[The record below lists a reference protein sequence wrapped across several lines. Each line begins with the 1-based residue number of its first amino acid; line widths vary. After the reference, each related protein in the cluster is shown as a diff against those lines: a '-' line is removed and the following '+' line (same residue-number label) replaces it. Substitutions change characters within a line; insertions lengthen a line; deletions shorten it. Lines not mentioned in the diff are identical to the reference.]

1 MGIEYRSFA
10 VNQTTRNFCIIAH
23 IDHGKSTLADRFIQ
37 RAHMVSEREFHDQM
51 LDSMPIERERGITI
65 KSQAVSIPYRANG
78 TDYRL
83 NLVDTPGHVDF
94 TYEVSRAICSCEGA
108 LLLIDATQGI
118 EAQTLANFYLALE
131 QDLEI
136 IPVINKTDLP
146 GIDYDWLAEQIERDL
161 GLDPERAI
169 RVSAKHGTGMEDLL
183 DAIVTQVP
191 APRGSSDDPLRG
203 LIFDSVYDPYRGVVI
218 HLRVF
223 EGVVAPGMPVRF
235 WSTGSAHVVEETG
248 TFGVG
253 TTERTAELKA
263 GDVGYLIAGVKKIG
277 DARVGDTVT
286 RDDRPCARALDG
298 FRDVKPVVFASVY
311 PVDADDYTEFSAAL
325 DRLALN
331 DAALTYEK
339 DSSAALGFGYR
350 CGFLGMLHLE
360 IVQERL
366 EREFDLAVIVT
377 VPTVRYRVM
386 QTDGSER
393 FIDNPLDY
401 PDPGHIEYTEEP
413 FIRASIITP
422 TAYVGAVI
430 RLCLHRRGVQQTM
443 NYLDER
449 RVELVY
455 EMPLA
460 EVVYEFYDTLKSV
473 SRGYASFDYE
483 LTDYRTS
490 HLVRLD
496 ILLNGRP
503 VDALAQ
509 LVFSDSARQRASEVC
524 RRLKEEIP
532 RHQFKVPIQGAVG
545 SQIIARETVSAVRKD
560 VTAKCYGGDITRKR
574 KLLERQKEGKKRM
587 KQIGDVQ
594 LPKSAFL
601 AVLKPPAD

>member
-1 MGIEYRSFA
+1 MS
-10 VNQTTRNFCIIAH
+10 QTTRNFCIIAH

-65 KSQAVSIPYRANG
+65 KSQAVSIPYRVNG
-78 TDYRL
+78 TEYHL

-108 LLLIDATQGI
+108 LLLIDATQGV
-118 EAQTLANFYLALE
+118 EAQTLSNFYLALE

-146 GIDYDWLAEQIERDL
+146 GIDYDWLAEQIDRDL

-169 RVSAKHGTGMEDLL
+169 RVSAKHGTGMDELL
-183 DAIVTQVP
+183 EAIVHQVP
-191 APRGSSDDPLRG
+191 APDGSAGDPLRA
-203 LIFDSVYDPYRGVVI
+203 LIFDSAYDPYRGVVI

-223 EGVVAPGMPVRF
+223 EGAVAPGMPIRF
-235 WSTGSAHVVEETG
+235 WSTGGTHVVEETG

-253 TTERTAELKA
+253 TTQRTAELKA
-263 GDVGYLIAGVKKIG
+263 GDVGYLIAGVKRIG

-286 RDDRPCARALDG
+286 RADLPCECPLDG

-311 PVDADDYTEFSAAL
+311 PVDANDYAEFSAAL

-339 DSSAALGFGYR
+339 DSSAALGFGFR

-377 VPTVRYRVM
+377 VPTVRYRVV
-386 QTDGSER
+386 QADGTEC
-393 FIDNPLDY
+393 FVDNPLDY
-401 PDPGHIEYTEEP
+401 PDPGHIEYSEEP

-430 RLCLHRRGVQQTM
+430 KLCLDRRGVQNTM

-449 RVELVY
+449 RVELTY
-455 EMPLA
+455 DMPLA

-483 LTDYRTS
+483 LTDYRAS
-490 HLVRLD
+490 NLVRLD

-509 LVFSDSARQRASEVC
+509 LVFSDSARQRASEIC
-524 RRLKEEIP
+524 RRLKDEIP

>member
-1 MGIEYRSFA
+1 M
-10 VNQTTRNFCIIAH
+10 NQATRNFCIIAH

-37 RAHMVSEREFHDQM
+37 RAHMVSERDFHDQM

-78 TDYRL
+78 TEYRL

-108 LLLIDATQGI
+108 LLLIDATQGV
-118 EAQTLANFYLALE
+118 EAQTLSNFYLALE

-146 GIDYDWLAEQIERDL
+146 GIDYDWLDEQIDRDL
-161 GLDPERAI
+161 GLDPEHAI
-169 RVSAKHGTGMEDLL
+169 RVSAKHGTGMDDLL
-183 DAIVTQVP
+183 KAIVDQVP
-191 APRGSSDDPLRG
+191 APSGSDADPLRG
-203 LIFDSVYDPYRGVVI
+203 LIFDSAYDPYRGVVI

-223 EGVVAPGMPVRF
+223 EGTVAPGMPIRF
-235 WSTGSAHVVEETG
+235 WSTGVTHVVEETG

-253 TTERTAELKA
+253 TTQRTAELKA
-263 GDVGYLIAGVKKIG
+263 GDVGYLVAGVKRIA

-286 RDDRPCARALDG
+286 RADLPCERPLEG

-311 PVDADDYTEFSAAL
+311 PVDADDYGEFSAAL

-339 DSSAALGFGYR
+339 DSSAALGFGFR

-377 VPTVRYRVM
+377 VPTVRYRVVH
-386 QTDGSER
+386 TDGTEC
-393 FIDNPLDY
+393 FIDNPLEY
-401 PDPGHIEYTEEP
+401 PDPGHIEYSEEP

-430 RLCLHRRGVQQTM
+430 KLCLDRRGVQNTM
-443 NYLDER
+443 NYLDQR
-449 RVELVY
+449 RVELTY
-455 EMPLA
+455 DMPLA

-483 LTDYRTS
+483 LTEYRAS

-509 LVFSDSARQRASEVC
+509 LVFRDNARGRAGEIC
-524 RRLKEEIP
+524 RRLKDEIP

>member
-1 MGIEYRSFA
+1 MSL
-10 VNQTTRNFCIIAH
+10 TTRNFCIIAH

-37 RAHMVSEREFHDQM
+37 RARMVSEREFHDQM

-65 KSQAVSIPYRANG
+65 KSQAVSIPYQVNG
-78 TDYRL
+78 TEYRL

-94 TYEVSRAICSCEGA
+94 TYEVSRAISSCEGA
-108 LLLIDATQGI
+108 LLLIDATQGV
-118 EAQTLANFYLALE
+118 EAQTLSNFYLALE

-146 GIDYDWLAEQIERDL
+146 GVDDDWLAEQIDRDL
-161 GLDPERAI
+161 GMDPERAI
-169 RVSAKHGTGMEDLL
+169 RVSAKHGTGMDELL
-183 DAIVTQVP
+183 EAIVTQVP
-191 APRGSSDDPLRG
+191 APSGAVADPLRA
-203 LIFDSVYDPYRGVVI
+203 LIFDSAYDPYRGVVV
-218 HLRVF
+218 HVRVF
-223 EGVVAPGMPVRF
+223 DGAIAPGMPLRF
-235 WSTGSAHVVEETG
+235 WATGGIHTVEETG

-253 TTERTAELKA
+253 NTQRTARLVA
-263 GDVGYLIAGVKKIG
+263 GDVGYVVAGVKRIA

-286 RDDRPCARALDG
+286 CDDAPCNEPLDG
-298 FRDVKPVVFASVY
+298 FREVKPVVFASVY
-311 PVDADDYTEFSAAL
+311 PVDADDYDELTAAV

-331 DAALTYEK
+331 DAALSYEK
-339 DSSAALGFGYR
+339 DSSAALGFGFR

-377 VPTVRYRVM
+377 VPTVRYRVVA
-386 QTDGSER
+386 TDGRELM
-393 FIDNPLDY
+393 IDNPLEY
-401 PDPGHIEYTEEP
+401 PDPAHVELAEEP

-422 TAYVGAVI
+422 TDYVGAVI
-430 RLCLHRRGVQQTM
+430 KLCLDKRGVQHAM

-455 EMPLA
+455 DMPLA
-460 EVVYEFYDTLKSV
+460 DVVYEFYDTLKSV

-483 LTDYRTS
+483 VTGYRAS
-490 HLVRLD
+490 RLVRLD
-496 ILLNGRP
+496 ILLNGRS

-509 LVFSDSARQRASEVC
+509 LVFSDNARQRAHEMC
-524 RRLKEEIP
+524 RRLRDEIP

-601 AVLKPPAD
+601 AVLKPAAD

>member
-1 MGIEYRSFA
+1 MKQA
-10 VNQTTRNFCIIAH
+10 TRNFCIIAH

-51 LDSMPIERERGITI
+51 LDSMAIERERGITI
-65 KSQAVSIPYRANG
+65 KSQAVTIPYRANG
-78 TDYRL
+78 TQYRL

-118 EAQTLANFYLALE
+118 EAQTLSNFYLALE

-146 GIDYDWLAEQIERDL
+146 GIDYDWLATQIDRDL

-169 RVSAKHGTGMEDLL
+169 RVSAKHGTGMDELL
-183 DAIVTQVP
+183 EAIVDQVP
-191 APRGSSDDPLRG
+191 APSGSAGDPLRG
-203 LIFDSVYDPYRGVVI
+203 LIFDSAYDPYRGVVI

-223 EGVVAPGMPVRF
+223 EGAVAPGMPIRF
-235 WSTGSAHVVEETG
+235 WSTGSTHMVEETG
-248 TFGVG
+248 IFGVG
-253 TTERTAELKA
+253 TTQPTAELKA
-263 GDVGYLIAGVKKIG
+263 GDVGYLIAGVKRIG

-286 RDDRPCARALDG
+286 RADLPCSGPLEG

-339 DSSAALGFGYR
+339 DSSAALGFGFR

-366 EREFDLAVIVT
+366 QREFDLAVIMT
-377 VPTVRYRVM
+377 VPTVRYRVV
-386 QTDGSER
+386 QTDGAER
-393 FIDNPLDY
+393 FIDNPLDF
-401 PDPGHIEYTEEP
+401 PDPGRIEYSEEP

-422 TAYVGAVI
+422 TTYVGAI
-430 RLCLHRRGVQQTM
+430 IKLCLDRRGVQNTM

-449 RVELVY
+449 RVELTY
-455 EMPLA
+455 DMPLA

-483 LTDYRTS
+483 FIDYRAS

-509 LVFSDSARQRASEVC
+509 LVFSDSARQRASEMC
-524 RRLKEEIP
+524 RRLRDEIP

-601 AVLKPPAD
+601 AVLKPLAD

>member
-1 MGIEYRSFA
+1 M
-10 VNQTTRNFCIIAH
+10 NQATRNFCIIAH

-51 LDSMPIERERGITI
+51 LDSMAIEQERGITI

-78 TDYRL
+78 TQYRL

-108 LLLIDATQGI
+108 LLLIDATQGV
-118 EAQTLANFYLALE
+118 EAQTLSNFYLALE

-146 GIDYDWLAEQIERDL
+146 GIDYDWLATQIDRDL

-169 RVSAKHGTGMEDLL
+169 RVSAKHGTGMDELL
-183 DAIVTQVP
+183 EAIVDQVP
-191 APRGSSDDPLRG
+191 APSGSAGDPLRG
-203 LIFDSVYDPYRGVVI
+203 LIFDSAYDPYRGVVI

-223 EGVVAPGMPVRF
+223 EGAVAPGMPIRF
-235 WSTGSAHVVEETG
+235 WSTGSTHMVEETG
-248 TFGVG
+248 IFGVG
-253 TTERTAELKA
+253 TTQPTAELKA
-263 GDVGYLIAGVKKIG
+263 GDVGYLIAGVKRIG

-286 RDDRPCARALDG
+286 RADLPCSGPLAG
-298 FRDVKPVVFASVY
+298 FRAVKPVVFASVY

-339 DSSAALGFGYR
+339 DSSAALGFGFR

-366 EREFDLAVIVT
+366 EREFDLEVIMT
-377 VPTVRYRVM
+377 VPTVRYRVV
-386 QTDGSER
+386 QTDGAER
-393 FIDNPLDY
+393 FIDNPLEF
-401 PDPGHIEYTEEP
+401 PDPGRIEYSEEP

-422 TAYVGAVI
+422 TTYVGAI
-430 RLCLHRRGVQQTM
+430 IKLCLDRRGVQDTM

-449 RVELVY
+449 RVELTY
-455 EMPLA
+455 DMPLA

-483 LTDYRTS
+483 FIDYRAS

-509 LVFSDSARQRASEVC
+509 LVFSDSARQRASEMC
-524 RRLKEEIP
+524 RRLRDEIP

-574 KLLERQKEGKKRM
+574 KLLERQKKGKKRM

-601 AVLKPPAD
+601 AVLKPLAD